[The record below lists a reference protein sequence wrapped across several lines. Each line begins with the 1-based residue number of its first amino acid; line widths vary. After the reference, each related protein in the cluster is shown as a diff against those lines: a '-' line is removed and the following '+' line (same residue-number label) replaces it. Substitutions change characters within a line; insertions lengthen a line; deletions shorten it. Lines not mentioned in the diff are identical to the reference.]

1 MNESKIYKTLM
12 TMTEAEEAAMEF
24 LRALDEAREGIR
36 EFIDRR
42 EAT

>member
-1 MNESKIYKTLM
+1 MNESKIYSALM
-12 TMTEAEEAAMEF
+12 AMTEAEAAAMEF

-42 EAT
+42 EAM